1 MKVTILD
8 YGAGN
13 IQSVQF
19 ALARLG
25 VNATL
30 SNNKEEILSSDK
42 IIFPG
47 VGHASEAMKQLNV
60 TGLAHLIPSLK
71 QDVLGIC
78 LGMQLLCN
86 STEEGEAKGLGVF
99 DVDVKRFT
107 NAVKVP
113 HMGWNRIEDLKSDL
127 FKGLNSNPYMYS
139 VHSYY
144 APKVDQTIA
153 SSTYELPFSAALQ
166 YKNFYGV
173 QFHPEKSSTDGA
185 QILTNF
191 LNL

>member
-166 YKNFYGV
+166 HNNFYGV

>member
-25 VNATL
+25 INALL
-30 SNNKEEILSSDK
+30 SNDKEEILTSDK

-47 VGHASEAMKQLNV
+47 VGHANQAMKQLRA
-60 TGLAHLIPSLK
+60 TALDELIPNLK

-78 LGMQLLCN
+78 LGMQLLCQH
-86 STEEGEAKGLGVF
+86 TEEGQTQGLGVF
-99 DVDVKRFT
+99 KSDVKRF
-107 NAVKVP
+107 NNSVKVP
-113 HMGWNRIEDLKSDL
+113 HMGWNLIEDLKSGL
-127 FKGLNSNPYMYS
+127 FKGLNPNPYMYS

-144 APKVDQTIA
+144 APVGPQTIA
-153 SSTYELPFSAALQ
+153 SSHYELPFSAALQ
-166 YKNFYGV
+166 HNNFYGV
-173 QFHPEKSSTDGA
+173 QFHPEKSSSEGA

-191 LNL
+191 LDL